1 MGINRILNEY
11 KIPIIIFLV
20 AIASGF
26 FWNQKIFGQI
36 IPGADPLFDCVAQD
50 LVYRGSFTCQG
61 EDTFAEP
68 LYPLFLA
75 VIYKIFGVDYDIVRV
90 IQIIIFSATAIF
102 VYLIARQFFS
112 FNFAA
117 FTALMTAVFY
127 GLANQ
132 AGLIM
137 TETIFTFLIV
147 ITVYYAYKAALED
160 KNIYWCIAGVSLGLA
175 TLTRGIV
182 QFLFI
187 FFAINV
193 FIYYYRKLG
202 FSGSILKSGIIV
214 LSFVIVV
221 LPWITLGSA
230 SGSVSPRG
238 GRVLFSRTGWMERLY
253 PHYSAHLVGHLFG
266 YYFSQKFDFEVKS
279 SDFRDDP
286 EQEQKV
292 REFRSAGKSQGEIN
306 DVLLEQAKGRI
317 LKAPHKYILVSVLDF
332 ISLNSPIIPSGS
344 LWQNTAIIHPMFAEG
359 RHPEISGAFKTAII
373 LGLRFTWFA
382 FMFLTIY
389 GVIKSIKSPENNGLG
404 WGKIGWIILVI
415 LYFNLAYSAV
425 HAIPRYALPIYPFYV
440 ILAIVGIGRF
450 FNLKWLFFQESKI
463 SEF

>member
-1 MGINRILNEY
+1 
-11 KIPIIIFLV
+11 
-20 AIASGF
+20 
-26 FWNQKIFGQI
+26 
-36 IPGADPLFDCVAQD
+36 
-50 LVYRGSFTCQG
+50 
-61 EDTFAEP
+61 
-68 LYPLFLA
+68 
-75 VIYKIFGVDYDIVRV
+75 
-90 IQIIIFSATAIF
+90 
-102 VYLIARQFFS
+102 
-112 FNFAA
+112 
-117 FTALMTAVFY
+117 
-127 GLANQ
+127 
-132 AGLIM
+132 
-137 TETIFTFLIV
+137 
-147 ITVYYAYKAALED
+147 
-160 KNIYWCIAGVSLGLA
+160 
-175 TLTRGIV
+175 
-182 QFLFI
+182 
-187 FFAINV
+187 
-193 FIYYYRKLG
+193 
-202 FSGSILKSGIIV
+202 
-214 LSFVIVV
+214 
-221 LPWITLGSA
+221 
-230 SGSVSPRG
+230 
-238 GRVLFSRTGWMERLY
+238 MERLY

-389 GVIKSIKSPENNGLG
+389 VVIKSIKSPENNGLG